1 MKTMNR
7 ILKKWVALAALL
19 LLSAGTVCGQPF
31 LRLPAIVGD
40 HMVLQADTVV
50 TLHGWADPNARV
62 TVTPS
67 WGEPVTVRVGF
78 DTKWEVKLKTPAASS
93 KAHSIAFQSS
103 RKVSQTVK
111 DVLIGQVWLCSGQS
125 NMNWSAANGIVDMKQ
140 ELTGKLNPQIRLFT
154 VTKNSSPYPA
164 EDCVGRWEVCDA
176 ESALYFSAVGYFFG
190 KRLAEELHQ
199 PVGLVNSSWGG
210 TPVEVWT
217 PAFVMKKNPQMV
229 DAWKKHSKYN
239 RGWDIGS
246 LYNAM
251 IVPLLR
257 TTFAGAI
264 WYQGESNKENAA
276 LYGAEFRLMIESWRK
291 AFHQTLPFYFVQIA
305 PHARTEGGI
314 TGALVRE
321 QQARVA
327 ATVPETG
334 MVVIPDLVDDVTNIH
349 PAYKKGVGDRL
360 AGWALGEVYGK
371 KDHKYRHATFR
382 SAEFKRN
389 QVIVSFD
396 HAEGGLVCPD
406 GAIAGLEVC
415 DASMRFVPAQ
425 GMIDERS
432 GSLIV
437 WNKDVSRPA
446 AVRYCFS
453 DGAIGNLFDA
463 AGLPVAPFRSDANDT
478 AMPSRLP
485 DDAVS
490 NMEVIVQGEGFDVRP
505 FEQNVP
511 FFLDRPYVL
520 TKLPARFAGFKMLSH
535 NAGVKAQLHCM
546 VTPQSDG
553 RIYVVARRYGHRG
566 IDLRGWTLER
576 NSEIRYSASG
586 KSRPGILDIYYKEVK
601 AGEMVELPIVED
613 FAGLTLL
620 AAKIAY
626 VDPSPQTT
634 EIKTGS
640 SIVSQMKVKA
650 QGKGYEVRTFEK
662 GSKFFLNRTYPL
674 SMVPERFVGFKMLA
688 HDAGQKLGL
697 RCTVTAVSDGRV
709 YLVARR
715 NKHTAEDLKDW
726 IREPDSEIRYTTHD
740 KSKPGILDI
749 YYKEV
754 KAAETI
760 DLPMSG
766 DFAGMTLLAADIEYE
781 E

>member
-1 MKTMNR
+1 MNR
-7 ILKKWVALAALL
+7 ILKKWVVLAALL

-62 TVTPS
+62 TVSPS
-67 WGEPVTVRVGF
+67 WGEPVTVRVGY
-78 DTKWEVKLKTPAASS
+78 DTKWEVKLKTPEASS
-93 KAHSIAFQSS
+93 KVHTIVFQSNRKAS
-103 RKVSQTVK
+103 RTVK

-154 VTKNSSPYPA
+154 VTKNSSPYPV
-164 EDCVGRWEVCDA
+164 EDCVGRWEVCDV

-190 KRLAEELHQ
+190 KRLAEELRQ

-217 PAFVMKKNPQMV
+217 PASAMKKNPQMA
-229 DAWKKHSKYN
+229 DAWKKHSKYG

-276 LYGAEFRLMIESWRK
+276 LYGEEFRLMIESWRK

-334 MVVIPDLVDDVTNIH
+334 MVVISDLVDDVTNIH

-389 QVIVSFD
+389 QVIVAFD
-396 HAEGGLVCPD
+396 YAEGGLVCPD

-432 GSLIV
+432 GALVV
-437 WNKDVSRPA
+437 WSKGVSRPV

-463 AGLPVAPFRSDANDT
+463 AGLPVAPFRSDADN
-478 AMPSRLP
+478 AAAPARLP

-490 NMEVIVQGEGFDVRP
+490 RMEVTARGDGFEVRSFTEGAKI
-505 FEQNVP
+505 
-511 FFLDRPYVL
+511 FLNRVYPL
-520 TKLPARFAGFKMLSH
+520 TMVPARFAGFEMLVH
-535 NAGVKAQLHCM
+535 NAGSNLELPCS
-546 VTPQSDG
+546 VTASAAG
-553 RIYVVARRYGHRG
+553 RIYLIARRNSMTAA
-566 IDLRGWTLER
+566 DLRGWKRER
-576 NSEIRYSASG
+576 NSEVRYSTRD
-586 KSRPGILDIYYKEVK
+586 KNNPGILDIYYKEVK
-601 AGEMVELPIVED
+601 AGEKLELPTTKD
-613 FAGLTLL
+613 FAGITLL
-620 AAKIAY
+620 AAKIGYTNPNPKAE
-626 VDPSPQTT
+626 VA
-634 EIKTGS
+634 KTAS
-640 SIVSQMKVKA
+640 APVSRMLVTA
-650 QGKGYEVRTFEK
+650 RGEGYEVRSFGVGVK
-662 GSKFFLNRTYPL
+662 PFLNRVYPL

-688 HDAGQKLGL
+688 HEAGQKLGQ
-697 RCTVTAVSDGRV
+697 RCTVTAGSDGRI

-715 NKHTAEDLKDW
+715 NKYTAADLKGW
-726 IREPDSEIRYTTHD
+726 TREPDSEVRYTTHD

-754 KAAETI
+754 KSG
-760 DLPMSG
+760 DRVSLPVTD
-766 DFAGMTLLAADIEYE
+766 DFAGMTLIAAEIEYE
-781 E
+781 K

>member
-1 MKTMNR
+1 MNR

-31 LRLPAIVGD
+31 LRLPSIVGD

-78 DTKWEVKLKTPAASS
+78 DTKWEVKLRTPEASS
-93 KAHSIAFQSS
+93 KAHTIVFQSN
-103 RKVSQTVK
+103 RKAARTVK

-190 KRLAEELHQ
+190 KRLAGELRQ

-217 PAFVMKKNPQMV
+217 PASVMKKNPQMV
-229 DAWKKHSKYN
+229 AAWKKHSKYG

-276 LYGAEFRLMIESWRK
+276 LYGEEFRMMIESWRK
-291 AFHQTLPFYFVQIA
+291 AFRQSLPFYFVQIA

-371 KDHKYRHATFR
+371 KDHKYRHAIFR

-396 HAEGGLVCPD
+396 HAEGGGVEDVLREHFLVRGEAARGDDHLAGADDELVALVVDGFDADD
-406 GAIAGLEVC
+406 GAVF
-415 DASMRFVPAQ
+415 R
-425 GMIDERS
+425 DE
-432 GSLIV
+432 LL
-437 WNKDVSRPA
+437 
-446 AVRYCFS
+446 
-453 DGAIGNLFDA
+453 GARLREDFTA
-463 AGLPVAPFRSDANDT
+463 AGLDVVDEALDDFGGAALEEVPGHKRFVLVVHRADAAEFDAHVLDFVDRLLRFFNQHAKNGRVGTEVMELQSGVENLLHGRLDAVFLLIARVDAERPFREEAGAAQEGELFKNEGLRALVHGRVRSGEAAQTT
-478 AMPSRLP
+478 ADDDEVNLLFHDGRKRGG
-485 DDAVS
+485 DDAREGRTGGGRTDQLTTSDFHKSFSFGQGSRGAHVRKSREPSFSRPCARTRLRVS
-490 NMEVIVQGEGFDVRP
+490 SDP
-505 FEQNVP
+505 S
-511 FFLDRPYVL
+511 
-520 TKLPARFAGFKMLSH
+520 ARFPNGNQRSSREA
-535 NAGVKAQLHCM
+535 
-546 VTPQSDG
+546 
-553 RIYVVARRYGHRG
+553 RI
-566 IDLRGWTLER
+566 
-576 NSEIRYSASG
+576 
-586 KSRPGILDIYYKEVK
+586 SR
-601 AGEMVELPIVED
+601 
-613 FAGLTLL
+613 
-620 AAKIAY
+620 
-626 VDPSPQTT
+626 TT
-634 EIKTGS
+634 
-640 SIVSQMKVKA
+640 
-650 QGKGYEVRTFEK
+650 
-662 GSKFFLNRTYPL
+662 
-674 SMVPERFVGFKMLA
+674 
-688 HDAGQKLGL
+688 
-697 RCTVTAVSDGRV
+697 
-709 YLVARR
+709 
-715 NKHTAEDLKDW
+715 
-726 IREPDSEIRYTTHD
+726 
-740 KSKPGILDI
+740 
-749 YYKEV
+749 
-754 KAAETI
+754 
-760 DLPMSG
+760 
-766 DFAGMTLLAADIEYE
+766 
-781 E
+781 